1 MWTEGESHT
10 ALTDRPFIF
19 PILVHPRY
27 CANGFSTAHAIRAR
41 PNLVL
46 STYPSPRHIAD
57 ALLLASSF
65 RFTEAGRGGGASAA
79 RSAASVPLRH
89 SRTAYSPHSLSRALS
104 LSLCRAN
111 ERRCRVPKPAGRS
124 QRRSDC
130 CRPIGRAGEVC
141 PDGGRASERKTRQR
155 CPTGLTLSLF
165 LWPTLRLILPPM
177 PRASRAR
184 THSTH

>member
-1 MWTEGESHT
+1 MMWTEGESHT

-65 RFTEAGRGGGASAA
+65 RFTEAGRGGEHQQQGRRRRFPFATLA
-79 RSAASVPLRH
+79 RP
-89 SRTAYSPHSLSRALS
+89 TLS